1 MDKTLK
7 INRIESVIQKGSFGN
22 GKYYGYKKYKVISLV
37 KISTNKKIHG
47 IGESLVGV
55 YSPRLFS
62 INLKFI
68 SKLLINKN
76 IKQSL
81 DILKNLQ
88 KNKFFF
94 DAGVLKS
101 IIASIEIG
109 LFDIM
114 AQSNN
119 QTLSDCFS
127 EFFNEK
133 IIEKKVPVYAS
144 AGSIL
149 GSINDLRNEVSFAKK
164 KGFNIFKARISLT
177 NFNYKKKL
185 NFLKNNINHFSID
198 LISNTYEK
206 NSNLSLVKKLIS
218 NLKTYE
224 PLWIEEILSLENLY
238 KFKIIKNKEFKFS
251 YGENFNSISD
261 FINLINLYKFDYINP
276 DISHLTITDIH
287 RLIEFLKINNLKK
300 KIIFH
305 CWGGNVNLY
314 NTLSLATIFKK
325 YVKLVEFPITDF
337 DLNNSFLNSSEI
349 INSKYYFD
357 NKISKNQ
364 DLISINSF
372 VRKNYKDFAFNF

>member
-1 MDKTLK
+1 M
-7 INRIESVIQKGSFGN
+7 
-22 GKYYGYKKYKVISLV
+22 
-37 KISTNKKIHG
+37 
-47 IGESLVGV
+47 
-55 YSPRLFS
+55 
-62 INLKFI
+62 
-68 SKLLINKN
+68 
-76 IKQSL
+76 
-81 DILKNLQ
+81 
-88 KNKFFF
+88 
-94 DAGVLKS
+94 KS

>member
-7 INRIESVIQKGSFGN
+7 INRIDSIIQKGSFGN
-22 GKYYGYKKYKVISLV
+22 GKYYGYNKYKVISLV
-37 KISTNKKIHG
+37 KISTNKKIYG

-68 SKLLINKN
+68 SKLLLNKN

-81 DILKNLQ
+81 DILRNLQ

-94 DAGVLKS
+94 DTGILKS

-109 LFDIM
+109 LFDII

-119 QTLSDCFS
+119 QTLPDCFS
-127 EFFNEK
+127 EFFHEK
-133 IIEKKVPVYAS
+133 NIEKKVPVYAS

-149 GSINDLRNEVSFAKK
+149 GSINDLRKEVSFAKE

-177 NFNYKKKL
+177 NSNYKKKL
-185 NFLKNNINHFSID
+185 NFLKNNINNFSID

-206 NSNLSLVKKLIS
+206 NSDLRLVKKFLS

-224 PLWIEEILSLENLY
+224 PVWIEEILSLNNLN
-238 KFKIIKNKEFKFS
+238 KFKIIKNKELKFS

-276 DISHLTITDIH
+276 DISHLTITDLH
-287 RLIEFLKINNLKK
+287 RLIEYLKINNLKK

-305 CWGGNVNLY
+305 CWGGSVNLY

-337 DLNNSFLNSSEI
+337 SLNNSFLNNSEI

-357 NKISKNQ
+357 NKIFKNQ
-364 DLISINSF
+364 DLISSNFF
-372 VRKNYKDFAFNF
+372 VRKNYKNFAFNF